1 MALMSP
7 CCSGRPHRRAVGN
20 ANGAWVRAALFGERT
35 QGGDHNRQGRSSVRI
50 SAVRI
55 MLRGQIPIYEEVR
68 RRDALF
74 YSRLTKSGFKVD
86 FGEDESGLMMKAMRP
101 GSGYYIDVGG
111 SDLIAK
117 GHIAVRS
124 DSRT

>member
-1 MALMSP
+1 
-7 CCSGRPHRRAVGN
+7 
-20 ANGAWVRAALFGERT
+20 
-35 QGGDHNRQGRSSVRI
+35 
-50 SAVRI
+50 
-55 MLRGQIPIYEEVR
+55 
-68 RRDALF
+68 
-74 YSRLTKSGFKVD
+74 
-86 FGEDESGLMMKAMRP
+86 MKAMRP